1 MRLPSARLLKP
12 REKKSENLR
21 PLLTSLTSTLRYATH
36 SHTLLTSVPSQVE
49 QSLRLIG
56 YQHMMSLSIT
66 WGRVMQTNANGLLM
80 VNLYG
85 DNGTSG
91 GAIVDRECKLI
102 GLLSKSTTGRQVAYI
117 EPIAPICRVLVKHLF
132 VGRAHNNSNTPSLHF
147 RERCLYCS
155 PPPHSV
161 PTPSVAPPGPPSMV
175 SGREAA

>member
-1 MRLPSARLLKP
+1 
-12 REKKSENLR
+12 
-21 PLLTSLTSTLRYATH
+21 
-36 SHTLLTSVPSQVE
+36 VE

-91 GAIVDRECKLI
+91 GAIVDREGKLI

-117 EPIAPICRVLVKHLF
+117 EPIAPICRVLAKHLF
-132 VGRAHNNSNTPSLHF
+132 VGRNSLHF
-147 RERCLYCS
+147 REKCLYCS
-155 PPPHSV
+155 P
-161 PTPSVAPPGPPSMV
+161 APPPLPLPPLPLPPS
-175 SGREAA
+175 SLPPLPHK